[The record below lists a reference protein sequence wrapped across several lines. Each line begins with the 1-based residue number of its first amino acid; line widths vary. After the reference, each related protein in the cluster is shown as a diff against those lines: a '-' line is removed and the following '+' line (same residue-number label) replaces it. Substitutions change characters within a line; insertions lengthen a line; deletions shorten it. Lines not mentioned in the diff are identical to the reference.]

1 MTCRPPGE
9 LLGRANELAR
19 LHVSLDDAMT
29 GRLRVVLCS
38 GEPGIGKT
46 ALDRFADEAANR
58 GVRVLRARSFRSAGA
73 PPYWLWRQAL
83 GAPIP
88 STPSIR

>member
-1 MTCRPPGE
+1 MSSRGCTYR
-9 LLGRANELAR
+9 
-19 LHVSLDDAMT
+19 LDDAMT

-46 ALDRFADEAANR
+46 ALLDRFADEAAA
-58 GVRVLRARSFRSAGA
+58 VRVLRARSFRSAGA